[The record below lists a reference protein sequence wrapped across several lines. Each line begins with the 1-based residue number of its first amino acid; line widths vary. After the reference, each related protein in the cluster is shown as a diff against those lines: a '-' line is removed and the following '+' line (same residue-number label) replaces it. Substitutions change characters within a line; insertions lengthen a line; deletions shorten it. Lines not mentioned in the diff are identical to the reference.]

1 VAAAEKSR
9 GRCKNPTGTTIAA
22 ARGEGEN
29 GVPRQSGALC
39 PPGEQCPPLLGR
51 LAHFRAN
58 WAALLDFSNC
68 IFGRRRRRGG
78 GGGGGG
84 GGGWCRREDKNCLSI
99 GRVLHRV
106 PTPPF
111 PPLPLLPRPSSAVSP
126 FSFASWPFG
135 SFFVRGMYTDGCG
148 SPPAAV
154 ADKAA
159 AFPKR
164 EMRTRDA
171 ASDRRPVALHVFCGG
186 KSRGRD
192 CKVD

>member
-1 VAAAEKSR
+1 VAEKSR
-9 GRCKNPTGTTIAA
+9 ERCKNPTGTTVAET
-22 ARGEGEN
+22 RGGGN
-29 GVPRQSGALC
+29 AVPRQSGALC
-39 PPGEQCPPLLGR
+39 PPGEQCLPLLGR

-68 IFGRRRRRGG
+68 IFGHRRRRRRGG
-78 GGGGGG
+78 GVDAKTKIA
-84 GGGWCRREDKNCLSI
+84 CPSDASYTAYVR
-99 GRVLHRV
+99 
-106 PTPPF
+106 
-111 PPLPLLPRPSSAVSP
+111 RPSPLRRAYFGRFP
-126 FSFASWPFG
+126 LSFASWPFG

-159 AFPKR
+159 TFPKR

-171 ASDRRPVALHVFCGG
+171 ASDRRPVAPHVFCGS
-186 KSRGRD
+186 KTRGRD